1 MTKLPEPAR
10 GVRADSEPDVPAAVA
25 FLARVAAEGRTA
37 LQAAEVS
44 ALLSDLGIAG
54 EIRDL
59 AHDRAAVDLRIEL
72 HRTREFGLVLSAGAG
87 GHDGLVDPRNF
98 RRDCGTVHAAAEL
111 TDAASFLR
119 LFRCTVAYQKLANRA
134 QRAGRA
140 APDPQLAAC
149 FGALLALARA
159 CPTGATGARFALDRL
174 EIDPLQIEDSVAV
187 AHARCTL
194 GAPVR
199 RPLPRPV
206 EKVDKLL
213 HPASL
218 GIVGVSA
225 SGMNFGRIILR
236 NLAGSGYPKERI
248 TIIRPDATE
257 IDGVRCVESLRALDA
272 RLDLL
277 IVAVSADAVYGL
289 VEEIIETDA
298 ASAVMLIPGGLGET
312 ARSREPAAAMAARIN
327 AAHGK
332 PGGGPV
338 FLGGNCLGVVSH
350 PGSYDSWFI
359 PLERLPKPNKKPQR
373 TAAMLSQSGA
383 FMITRLSHNPWLD
396 PRYMLAMG
404 NQSDLTHGD
413 LLAWFADR
421 PEIQTIGV
429 YVEGFRELDGL
440 DFARAIR
447 RAVASGKDVIVYKA
461 GRTAPGA
468 GGALVHTA
476 SIAGDYGLFESVV
489 RHAGAMVAEDVT
501 AFDDLFYI
509 ATALHAKA
517 VGGGRLGAISGAG
530 FEAVSMADSIEQG
543 SFAMTMGTLA
553 PATVG
558 RVEAI
563 LAAKRLDALVQVGN
577 PIDINPGADDEAH
590 LAIAQAFLDDEN
602 IDAVVV
608 ALDPTA
614 PAVRALE
621 QSRLRPGYD
630 INDPA
635 STVALMPPMVARN
648 DKPVVGVIDA
658 GRLYD
663 AMAERLMDQ
672 GVCIFRNCARAT
684 AALVQLVEAR
694 QRAAEIA
701 ASEEPQ

>member
-1 MTKLPEPAR
+1 MNPSIEPASR
-10 GVRADSEPDVPAAVA
+10 TREDGAHGIAAAVA
-25 FLARVAAEGRTA
+25 LLARVASEGRDE
-37 LQAAEVS
+37 LAAADIES
-44 ALLSDLGIAG
+44 LLSALGIAG
-54 EIRDL
+54 ADGDF
-59 AHDRAAVDLRIEL
+59 AHDGTAVDLRVEL
-72 HRTREFGLVLSAGAG
+72 HTTREFGLVLSAGAG
-87 GHDGLVDPRNF
+87 GLDGHIDPRNF
-98 RRDCGTVHAAAEL
+98 RRGRGTVHASAEL

-119 LFRCTVAYQKLANRA
+119 LFRGTVAYQKLAACA
-134 QRAGRA
+134 QNAGRA

-149 FGALLALARA
+149 FGALLALARV
-159 CPTGATGARFALDRL
+159 CPTGASGSRFTLERL
-174 EIDPLQIEDSVAV
+174 TLDPLRIGDPGTA
-187 AHARCTL
+187 ARARCVL
-194 GAPVR
+194 GAPVG
-199 RPLPRPV
+199 RPLPRPMD
-206 EKVDKLL
+206 KIDKLL

-248 TIIRPDATE
+248 TIIRPESTE

-277 IVAVSADAVYGL
+277 IVAVNADAVYGL
-289 VEEIIETDA
+289 VDEIIETDA
-298 ASAVMLIPGGLGET
+298 AAAVMLIPGGLGET
-312 ARSREPAAAMAARIN
+312 AKSREPAGEMAARIN

-359 PLERLPKPNKKPQR
+359 PLERLPKPNKRPQR
-373 TAAMLSQSGA
+373 TAVMLSQSGA

-413 LLAWFADR
+413 LLAWFAER
-421 PEIQTIGV
+421 PEIETIGI
-429 YVEGFRELDGL
+429 YVEGFRDLDGL
-440 DFARAIR
+440 DFACAVR
-447 RAVASGKDVIVYKA
+447 RAVARGKEVIVYKA

-468 GGALVHTA
+468 GGALGHTA
-476 SIAGDYGLFESVV
+476 SIAGDYAVFEAVV
-489 RHAGAMVAEDVT
+489 RDAGAMVAEDVS

-509 ATALHAKA
+509 ATALHGKSF
-517 VGGGRLGAISGAG
+517 GGARLGAISGAG
-530 FEAVSMADSIEQG
+530 FEAVSMADSIEGG
-543 SFAMTMGTLA
+543 SFAMTMGALA
-553 PATVG
+553 PATVS
-558 RVEAI
+558 RIQAV
-563 LAAKRLDALVQVGN
+563 LAARRLDALVQVGN

-590 LAIAQAFLDDEN
+590 LAIAEAFLDDPE

-630 INDPA
+630 IDDPA
-635 STVALMPPMVARN
+635 STVALMPPLVARHA
-648 DKPVVGVIDA
+648 KPVVGVIDA

-663 AMAERLMDQ
+663 AMAARLMDQ

-684 AALVQLVEAR
+684 TALVQLVEAR
-694 QRAAEIA
+694 QRAAAIA
-701 ASEEPQ
+701 ASEEPR